1 MRRVINLNND
11 WAFIQQDAGL
21 PEVMPTDWQTV
32 SLPHTWNAIDGHD
45 GNGGYDKGR
54 YWYAKTFATPKQP
67 LGGGKVF
74 VEFLAAGQQAT
85 VYVNGKEVVY
95 HEGGYSTFRADITE
109 VCKEEGENLL
119 VVACSN
125 ERKESVYP
133 QSADFTFYGGL

>member
-54 YWYAKTFATPKQP
+54 YWYAKTFATPKSAI
-67 LGGGKVF
+67 GRRKSICGISGSGT
-74 VEFLAAGQQAT
+74 AG
-85 VYVNGKEVVY
+85 
-95 HEGGYSTFRADITE
+95 DCL
-109 VCKEEGENLL
+109 CK
-119 VVACSN
+119 
-125 ERKESVYP
+125 RKRSGI
-133 QSADFTFYGGL
+133 S